1 MIRGQRFELYNQSAH
16 RTARSMRDLCAINRR
31 IVNAVAIYCA
41 IAIGQNFIRGKI
53 MQEWKIQLDK
63 AYASLKEQVDFEPKV
78 GIVLGSGLGGFAQ
91 SIEVVKTLPYSQIE
105 GMPRSTVEG
114 HVGQFVFGY
123 IGEVPVVA
131 MQGRLHMYE
140 GYTAQEV
147 VMPIRLMAK
156 TGAKYLVVTNAAGGI
171 SYKEIGT
178 LMLITD
184 HISSMVA
191 SPLIGTNYEDMGV
204 RFPDM
209 TQAYSRQLADIAKSV
224 AEENGIDLKQGVY
237 MQFYGPQFETPAEIR
252 MARNMG
258 ADAVGMST
266 TVEVIAA
273 RHIGMQVLGIS
284 CITNPAAGLSQGTLS
299 HVDVQHA
306 ADIAGEKLGLLIRE
320 TIIRLPT
327 V

>member
-1 MIRGQRFELYNQSAH
+1 
-16 RTARSMRDLCAINRR
+16 
-31 IVNAVAIYCA
+31 
-41 IAIGQNFIRGKI
+41 

-63 AYASLKEQVDFEPKV
+63 AYASLRAQVDFEPKV
-78 GIVLGSGLGGFAQ
+78 GIVLGSGLGGFAN
-91 SIEVVKTLPYSQIE
+91 SIEVVKILPYSLID
-105 GMPRSTVEG
+105 GMPLSTVEG
-114 HVGQFVFGY
+114 HAGQFVFGY

-140 GYTAQEV
+140 GYTSQEV

-156 TGAKYLVVTNAAGGI
+156 AGAKYLVVTNAAGGI
-171 SYKEIGT
+171 SFRDIGT

-184 HISSMVA
+184 HISSLVA
-191 SPLIGTNYEDMGV
+191 SPLIGTNYEEMGV

-209 TQAYSRQLADIAKSV
+209 THAYSQELADIAKGV
-224 AEENGIDLKQGVY
+224 AVEHNIDLKEGVY

-252 MARNMG
+252 MARAMG

-273 RHIGMQVLGIS
+273 KHMGMQVLGIS

-320 TIIRLPT
+320 TIKRLSSE
-327 V
+327 